1 MGLQVS
7 DEGGLAR
14 LRLTQRRIVETA
26 LSYVDAHGLDALSMH
41 KLGAALGVTGMSL
54 YSHVADKEA
63 LLDGIVARMWEEV
76 ELAPGPD
83 DSWQDTVR
91 MLVHSLRQM
100 ARRHPH
106 AAPLLIRRPSLP
118 EPALRISDTFLHTLR
133 AAGVPAGLATPLLR
147 TMISYGLGLA
157 LAEQSFL
164 PSSPDPDEDE
174 AGRFRRVSSLV
185 PSDLDSDLFR
195 VALVICGECNVADE
209 FELGIEL
216 MIRGLEAQLAEPGPA
231 APGRKLPARRPV
243 GGGRSP
249 GAPGSAPSVTIQA
262 AAALGRILADA
273 EDRVPGHEPAQRGGN
288 HPEVAAGTP

>member
-1 MGLQVS
+1 MVLQVR
-7 DEGGLAR
+7 EGGLAR
-14 LRLTQRRIVETA
+14 LPLTRQRIVETA
-26 LSYVDAHGLDALSMH
+26 LRYVDTHGLEALSMH

-83 DSWQDTVR
+83 DGWQETVR
-91 MLVHSLRQM
+91 MLVSSLREM

-106 AAPLLIRRPSLP
+106 AAPLLIRRPCLP
-118 EPALRISDTFLHTLR
+118 EPALRTSDTFLHRLR
-133 AAGVPAGLATPLLR
+133 AAGVPSSLAIALLR
-147 TMISYGLGLA
+147 TIISYGLGLA

-174 AGRFRRVSSLV
+174 AGKLRRVGSLV
-185 PSDLDSDLFR
+185 PPGVDSGLFQ

-216 MIRGLEAQLAEPGPA
+216 MIRGLEAQLAEAGP
-231 APGRKLPARRPV
+231 PASV
-243 GGGRSP
+243 G
-249 GAPGSAPSVTIQA
+249 ATGS
-262 AAALGRILADA
+262 
-273 EDRVPGHEPAQRGGN
+273 
-288 HPEVAAGTP
+288 